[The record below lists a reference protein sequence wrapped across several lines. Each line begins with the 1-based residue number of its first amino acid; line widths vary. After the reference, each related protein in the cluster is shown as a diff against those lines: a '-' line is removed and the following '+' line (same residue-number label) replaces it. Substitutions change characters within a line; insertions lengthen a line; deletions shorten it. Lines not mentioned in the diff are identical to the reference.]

1 VAASKDSHAF
11 LMPKAWKSLPC
22 PILATSV
29 GRKAEI
35 LEQRMGSSGLAK
47 IEGQM
52 ARKRLQKQGKER

>member
-1 VAASKDSHAF
+1 
-11 LMPKAWKSLPC
+11 MPKAWKSLPC

-29 GRKAEI
+29 GREAGN

-52 ARKRLQKQGKER
+52 VGKRPQKQGKER

>member
-29 GRKAEI
+29 GRKAGN

-52 ARKRLQKQGKER
+52 VGKRPQKQGKER